1 MWLKKR
7 DHITLQPQT
16 FSGFIKLLGSNLNPN
31 LKMNEFLT
39 GCMFLLSNE
48 SWQLM
53 NSLNQKV
60 WVLQEDAPDI
70 TACLNVKGAEA
81 IHEIM

>member
-1 MWLKKR
+1 
-7 DHITLQPQT
+7 
-16 FSGFIKLLGSNLNPN
+16 
-31 LKMNEFLT
+31 MNEFLT
-39 GCMFLLSNE
+39 GCMFLLSNK

-53 NSLNQKV
+53 NSFNQKV
-60 WVLQEDAPDI
+60 WGLQEDAPEI